1 MPSLEELLK
10 KQTAN
15 RREIEDKVSQ
25 TAMRPSSNEAAI
37 IAEIATSVS
46 DEYRDVIATTGFT
59 PSVREDIKKTI
70 KKYAVNYTNDY
81 EIQTRI
87 EKMAAS
93 NIMGLGPIED
103 FMSDDS
109 VSEIIVQRWDNICI
123 ERNGVIEFVDASF
136 SSEEHLIT
144 VINRIVQ
151 AVNRQ
156 INLKTPKV
164 NARLDDGSRVHATI
178 RPVTPDGATLNVRK
192 YFSVIPTD
200 EQFVEMGTLNS
211 DMLEFLKSSVKGR
224 VNIIVSGG
232 TAAGK
237 TTLLNK
243 LGEYVPPTELII
255 TIEDTC
261 ELKLPQRNVRR
272 METKELS
279 SDATNSITMQ
289 DLVKSALR
297 MRPDRIV
304 VGEIRD
310 GTVVDMITAMSTGH
324 EGSLSTVHADS
335 PAILI
340 NSRFPILYSMNKDIS
355 FSEESRDMQIEAAI
369 DLIVHVSKV
378 PGGMRKITHIT
389 HVNGFDEK
397 GRIKLKDIFVYDKEA
412 KIFKA
417 TGYVPKE
424 IIRKAKEHDVH
435 ISQQL
440 FKISEEDNG

>member
-10 KQTAN
+10 KQTESRKA
-15 RREIEDKVSQ
+15 IEDKVSQ
-25 TAMRPSSNEAAI
+25 SAMRPSSDEAVI
-37 IAEIATSVS
+37 ISEIAQLVSEEYRDIIATS
-46 DEYRDVIATTGFT
+46 GFT

-70 KKYAVNYTNDY
+70 KRYALNYTADY
-81 EIQTRI
+81 ETQARI

-103 FMSDDS
+103 FMIDDS
-109 VSEIIVQRWDNICI
+109 VTEIIVQRWNNICI
-123 ERNGVIEFVDASF
+123 ERNGTIEFVDASF

-178 RPVTPDGATLNVRK
+178 RPVTPDGATLNIRK
-192 YFSVIPTD
+192 YFRVIPTD
-200 EQFVEMGTLNS
+200 QQFVEMGTLNA
-211 DMLEFLKSSVKGR
+211 DMLEFLKHSVKGR

-232 TAAGK
+232 TTVGK

-243 LGEYVPPTELII
+243 LGEYVPNNELII

-279 SDATNSITMQ
+279 SDATNVITMQ

-297 MRPDRIV
+297 MRPDRII

-335 PAILI
+335 PTILI

-355 FSEESRDMQIEAAI
+355 FSEQSRDMQIEAAI
-369 DLIVHVSKV
+369 DLIVHISKV
-378 PGGMRKITHIT
+378 PGGKRVITHIT
-389 HVNGFDEK
+389 HVNGFDEN
-397 GRIKLKDIFVYDKEA
+397 GRIRLNDIFIYDKTN
-412 KIFKA
+412 KQFKT
-417 TGYVPKE
+417 TGYVPND
-424 IIRKAKEHDVH
+424 IIKRAKEHDVD
-435 ISQQL
+435 IPMNL
-440 FKISEEDNG
+440 FEVKEGVE